1 MSRNVVEQR
10 LASASRPRGRVVVFD
25 MMDTLLTDPY
35 REAIEAG
42 TGRSLTDL
50 RDLLVQT
57 RWPDF
62 ECNRITEREYLAAF
76 IDAGVDVDVEAFHRA
91 RLDGYAWIEGMDV
104 LLDDVTDVAEVVVA
118 SNYPDWLDEV
128 ANDWL
133 RDRVD
138 GVIGSCHLGE
148 RKPDRAFFDGML
160 TWLDASPDDVW
171 FVDDR
176 ERNVEAAEA
185 LGIRSLH
192 FESAAATREWL
203 ADEGVLSA

>member
-1 MSRNVVEQR
+1 MSGQ
-10 LASASRPRGRVVVFD
+10 VVVFD

-50 RDLLVQT
+50 RELLVGT

-76 IDAGVDVDVEAFHRA
+76 VDAGVNLDLEAFHRA
-91 RLDGYAWIEGMDV
+91 RLEGYAWIDGMDV
-104 LLDDVTDVAEVVVA
+104 LLDDLAEVAEIVVA

-128 ANDWL
+128 ADDWF

-148 RKPDRAFFDGML
+148 RKPDRAFFDGVL
-160 TWLDASPDDVW
+160 AWLDASPDVVW

-176 ERNVEAAEA
+176 QHNVEAASE
-185 LGIRSLH
+185 LGMSALH
-192 FESAAATREWL
+192 FESADATREWL
-203 ADEGVLSA
+203 AAEGVLRTD

>member
-1 MSRNVVEQR
+1 MSR
-10 LASASRPRGRVVVFD
+10 RVVVFD

-50 RDLLVQT
+50 RDLLVGT

-76 IDAGVDVDVEAFHRA
+76 VDAGVDVDLEAFHRA
-91 RLDGYAWIEGMDV
+91 RLDGYAWIEGMDR
-104 LLDDVTDVAEVVVA
+104 LLDDVSDVAEAVVA
-118 SNYPDWLDEV
+118 SNYPDWLDQV
-128 ANDWL
+128 ADDWF

-148 RKPDRAFFDGML
+148 RKPDPAFFHGML
-160 TWLDASPDDVW
+160 TWLDAVPDDVW

-176 ERNVEAAEA
+176 QHNVEAAAA

-192 FESAAATREWL
+192 FESAEDTRTWL
-203 ADEGVLSA
+203 VSQGVLTA